1 MYTKLVSKKIQE
13 KLKAKERAL
22 ARKPKPSQES
32 TPDDFLELSDLASR
46 TVFVRMCSNKSEVD
60 NILISGGEQDENGIS
75 FGFNKTYRKS
85 STGIRGIPGIKD
97 INVEYKG
104 GFKAIRECVVNW
116 SVPSIDD
123 LDRLTPYFLTVGK
136 TVVVD
141 WGWVN
146 SKTNGKMR
154 LEGKDYIVK
163 DGDVLNFRFNT

>member
-75 FGFNKTYRKS
+75 WRDGLEKTL
-85 STGIRGIPGIKD
+85 I
-97 INVEYKG
+97 
-104 GFKAIRECVVNW
+104 C
-116 SVPSIDD
+116 
-123 LDRLTPYFLTVGK
+123 
-136 TVVVD
+136 
-141 WGWVN
+141 
-146 SKTNGKMR
+146 
-154 LEGKDYIVK
+154 
-163 DGDVLNFRFNT
+163 